1 MNMPVL
7 KTEAV
12 DRGATS
18 RRPPRWCG
26 SARRKPSFVKATL
39 LPMLGAIAARVV
51 PPLVMLAL
59 LLAVWQILCMQPGA
73 TLPSPTKI
81 WTEAYDLIVDPF
93 FVAGPQDIGL
103 GWRVLTS
110 LQRVAIG
117 YGLAG
122 LIGIMLGTIIGQSV
136 WAMRG
141 LDPIFQ
147 MLRTISPLAWLP
159 ISLAAFRDS
168 QPSAIF
174 VIFITAVWPI
184 IINTAVGIR
193 NIPQDY
199 RNVAAVLRLNH
210 LEFFCKIMIPSAA
223 PYIFTGLRI
232 GIGLSWLA
240 IVAAEMLTGGVG
252 IGFFIWDAW
261 NSSRLSD
268 IVVALVYIGVVG
280 FVLDRIVAGIATIVT
295 RGTSRQLKERSMTPY
310 LKIDHVD
317 KILHA
322 RLARDRGAASDIT
335 LTIEQGEYVSIIG
348 HSGCG
353 KITLLNIVAGL
364 MPVTQRGGAAG
375 EPGGQR
381 ARPRPRRRVPEPF
394 AAAVAH
400 RLRQRPARRGQGVR
414 RPSAARRARMNGR
427 CTISS
432 SCRWRTPRT
441 SGRRKSPAA

>member
-1 MNMPVL
+1 MNMPAF
-7 KTEAV
+7 KTES
-12 DRGATS
+12 ATPLSPSTAEVLRFAAPKPDFFKS
-18 RRPPRWCG
+18 RVVP
-26 SARRKPSFVKATL
+26 V
-39 LPMLGAIAARVV
+39 LGRVAARVL
-51 PPLVMLAL
+51 PPLITLGL
-59 LLAVWQILCMQPGA
+59 ILAVWQVLCMKPGA
-73 TLPSPTKI
+73 TLPSPSKI
-81 WTEAYDLIVDPF
+81 WSEAYDLIIDPF

-122 LIGIMLGTIIGQSV
+122 VIGILLGTLVGQSV

-147 MLRTISPLAWLP
+147 VLRTISPLAWLP

-210 LEFFCKIMIPSAA
+210 FEFFYKIMIPSAA

-268 IVVALVYIGVVG
+268 IVVALVYIGMIG
-280 FVLDRIVAGIATIVT
+280 FLLDRLVAAIATAVT
-295 RGTSRQLKERSMTPY
+295 RGT
-310 LKIDHVD
+310 
-317 KILHA
+317 
-322 RLARDRGAASDIT
+322 AA
-335 LTIEQGEYVSIIG
+335 
-348 HSGCG
+348 
-353 KITLLNIVAGL
+353 N
-364 MPVTQRGGAAG
+364 
-375 EPGGQR
+375 
-381 ARPRPRRRVPEPF
+381 
-394 AAAVAH
+394 
-400 RLRQRPARRGQGVR
+400 
-414 RPSAARRARMNGR
+414 
-427 CTISS
+427 
-432 SCRWRTPRT
+432 
-441 SGRRKSPAA
+441 

>member
-1 MNMPVL
+1 MNMPML
-7 KTEAV
+7 KAETATAIPVMSAAV
-12 DRGATS
+12 G
-18 RRPPRWCG
+18 RPP
-26 SARRKPSFVKATL
+26 ARKPNHLT
-39 LPMLGAIAARVV
+39 ARVLPRV
-51 PPLVMLAL
+51 SSLAASILPPLVTLSL
-59 LLAVWQILCMQPGA
+59 LLLVWELLCNRPGA
-73 TLPSPTKI
+73 TLPAPTLI
-81 WTEAYDLIVDPF
+81 WSQARDLIVDPF

-147 MLRTISPLAWLP
+147 VLRTISPLAWLP

-174 VIFITAVWPI
+174 VIFITSVWPI

-199 RNVAAVLRLNH
+199 RNVALVLRLNP
-210 LEFFCKIMIPSAA
+210 LEFFTKIMIPSAA

-268 IVVALVYIGVVG
+268 IVVALVYIGGIG
-280 FVLDRIVAGIATIVT
+280 FLLDRLVATIATVVT
-295 RGTSRQLKERSMTPY
+295 RGT
-310 LKIDHVD
+310 
-317 KILHA
+317 
-322 RLARDRGAASDIT
+322 AA
-335 LTIEQGEYVSIIG
+335 
-348 HSGCG
+348 
-353 KITLLNIVAGL
+353 N
-364 MPVTQRGGAAG
+364 
-375 EPGGQR
+375 
-381 ARPRPRRRVPEPF
+381 
-394 AAAVAH
+394 
-400 RLRQRPARRGQGVR
+400 
-414 RPSAARRARMNGR
+414 
-427 CTISS
+427 
-432 SCRWRTPRT
+432 
-441 SGRRKSPAA
+441 

>member
-1 MNMPVL
+1 MNMPLLKSEATVALPTPAAMPASRAAVL
-7 KTEAV
+7 RLSPPKARFASKLKPWLNAV
-12 DRGATS
+12 
-18 RRPPRWCG
+18 
-26 SARRKPSFVKATL
+26 
-39 LPMLGAIAARVV
+39 AARVL
-51 PPLVMLAL
+51 PPLVMLVL
-59 LLAVWQILCMQPGA
+59 IFTVWQILCSRPGA

-81 WTEAYDLIVDPF
+81 WSEARDLITDPF

-103 GWRVLTS
+103 GWRVLVS
-110 LQRVAIG
+110 LQRVMIG
-117 YGLAG
+117 YGFASV
-122 LIGIMLGTIIGQSV
+122 IGVMLGTIVGQSV

-147 MLRTISPLAWLP
+147 VLRTISPLAWLP

-210 LEFFCKIMIPSAA
+210 LEFFYKIMIPSAA

-268 IVVALVYIGVVG
+268 IVVALIYIGLIG
-280 FVLDRIVAGIATIVT
+280 FVLDRIVAAIANFVT
-295 RGTSRQLKERSMTPY
+295 RGT
-310 LKIDHVD
+310 
-317 KILHA
+317 
-322 RLARDRGAASDIT
+322 
-335 LTIEQGEYVSIIG
+335 
-348 HSGCG
+348 
-353 KITLLNIVAGL
+353 
-364 MPVTQRGGAAG
+364 AAG
-375 EPGGQR
+375 
-381 ARPRPRRRVPEPF
+381 
-394 AAAVAH
+394 
-400 RLRQRPARRGQGVR
+400 
-414 RPSAARRARMNGR
+414 
-427 CTISS
+427 
-432 SCRWRTPRT
+432 
-441 SGRRKSPAA
+441 